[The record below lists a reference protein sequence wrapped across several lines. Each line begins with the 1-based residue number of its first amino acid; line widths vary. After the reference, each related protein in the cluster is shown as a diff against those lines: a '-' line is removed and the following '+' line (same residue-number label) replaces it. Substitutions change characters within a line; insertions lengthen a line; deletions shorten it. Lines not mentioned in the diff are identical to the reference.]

1 MTLPVPTGG
10 SRPGQV
16 VPQQEALTVFFGS
29 AESVIYHSFPPDQA
43 PKVLRYLNGKVSS
56 LADQV
61 GGRVSVEHLIA
72 HHVEAA
78 DAATGELRRLVRLVL
93 VSPTGEGWAT
103 TSGGVLTA
111 LRQLLAV
118 YGPPPWQL
126 TLEVQR
132 LETRRGRQFLTVTPA
147 A

>member
-16 VPQQEALTVFFGS
+16 VPQHEALTVFFGS
-29 AESVIYHSFPPDQA
+29 AESVIYHSFPPDEA
-43 PKVLRYLNGKVSS
+43 PKVLRYLNGKVTP
-56 LADQV
+56 L
-61 GGRVSVEHLIA
+61 A

-93 VSPTGEGWAT
+93 VSPTGEAWAT

-111 LRQLLAV
+111 LRQLMAV

-126 TLEVQR
+126 TLDVQR